1 MKTPA
6 VANVVQRARYVTW
19 RKMMSSNDER
29 IADALELIAHLMLMQ
44 HKERNAG
51 ERATVS

>member
-1 MKTPA
+1 
-6 VANVVQRARYVTW
+6 
-19 RKMMSSNDER
+19 MSNTDER

-44 HKERNAG
+44 HKERNTN